1 MKKMLLIAGIM
12 LFLASCTS
20 DREKDSLIGLSE
32 TELNF
37 DGVGDTVKVLTE
49 VSGWSLSNIC
59 VDGVDFKISDSD
71 FQMGEFGWL
80 SVWRSDRELTVGVKN
95 NYGATRSFSIELELD
110 GEISVLSGSQEEFLD
125 GIWEDIINLSPRDVA
140 VPEEGGVIRATTD
153 GYWWIVSI
161 IVNENYY
168 PSSEEENRRCADENY
183 FDKQV
188 EWLRVQ
194 RDGNDVVVTVD
205 ANTTG
210 ELRTFM
216 IRIGQGD
223 FYTLLNGVQ
232 AD

>member
-49 VSGWSLSNIC
+49 VSGWNLSNIC

-71 FQMGEFGWL
+71 FQIGEFGWL

-95 NYGATRSFSIELELD
+95 NYGAARSFSIELELD

>member
-95 NYGATRSFSIELELD
+95 NYGAARSFFIELELD